1 VGKPGAE
8 KTDPAARAAELRDE
22 VRLHDRLYHTEA
34 RPRIT
39 DAEYDALVRELKAL
53 EAEHP
58 ELVTPDSPT
67 QRVGGAPVSDLP
79 NVRHEIPLLSL
90 DNAYSRDELEAW
102 LKRVRE
108 RLDGRTPAF
117 VAELKID
124 GLSVSLVYESGILT
138 RAATRGDGTTGE
150 DVTPNVRTIHAVPL
164 KIGAAAGA
172 AAERISSKGKK
183 GAAADAA
190 AEEIPSK
197 AKKGGVAEAASRARA
212 GEARVGQLPFEE
224 KRPDGPLR
232 IPRLLEVRGEVYF
245 PKKSFAALNASRE
258 EAGLPLFANPRNAAA
273 GSLRLLD
280 SRITASRKLSA
291 LIYSIARWEG
301 DGAPASQ
308 REGLSALEGFSFPVN
323 PHRAVLSDVEGILA
337 FLEQWRTKRHDLPF
351 ETDGVV
357 LKVDALADQK
367 RLGQTAK
374 APRWALA
381 YKFPPEEATTL
392 VTNIRVQVGRTGV
405 LTPIAEFTPVLLAG
419 TVVKR
424 ASLHNHMDLA
434 RKDVRVGDTVAVEK
448 AGDVIPQVTR
458 VLLERRPEGARPFA
472 MPEHCPACG
481 ERVVHPEGEVAVRCV
496 NASCPAQVQEAI
508 RHFVSRRALD
518 VEGLGDERIDQLLGA
533 GLLRDVSSLY
543 QLRKEDLAPLERWG
557 EKSAAN
563 VIAEIEKSKDAGLA
577 RLLYGLGIRQV
588 GEKTAK
594 LLARRFLSMDALEAA
609 DESALT
615 SVSEIGPETARGI
628 LDWFQRPPNRA
639 LLSKLRAAGIRMN
652 ESPASSAAGGP
663 LSGGVFVLTG
673 TLPTRSREE
682 AAAAIESA
690 GGRVSG
696 SVSKKTTAVIA
707 GEEPGSKLD
716 KAKALGVAVWTEEDL
731 DRALGTSA

>member
-1 VGKPGAE
+1 MARPGPKRNE
-8 KTDPAARAAELRDE
+8 QAARAAELRDE
-22 VRLHDRLYHTEA
+22 IRRHDRLYHTEA
-34 RPRIT
+34 RPEIT
-39 DAEYDALVRELKAL
+39 DAAYDALVRELKAL

-90 DNAYSRDELEAW
+90 DNAYNREELEAW
-102 LKRVRE
+102 LKRVND
-108 RLDGRTPAF
+108 RLGRMPAF
-117 VAELKID
+117 VCELKID
-124 GLSVSLVYESGILT
+124 GLSVSLVYENGVLV

-164 KIGAAAGA
+164 AIQISSKVHGAGRPPSRAAAAGA
-172 AAERISSKGKK
+172 KAGSS
-183 GAAADAA
+183 
-190 AEEIPSK
+190 
-197 AKKGGVAEAASRARA
+197 
-212 GEARVGQLPFEE
+212 PFEE
-224 KRPDGPLR
+224 KRPSGLLR

-245 PKKSFAALNASRE
+245 PKKSFTALNAARE

-280 SRITASRKLSA
+280 ARITAQRKLSA
-291 LIYSIARWEG
+291 FLYSIARWEG
-301 DGAPASQ
+301 EGAPSLQ
-308 REGLSALEGFSFPVN
+308 SESLSALEEFSLPVN

-337 FLEQWRTKRHDLPF
+337 FLDEWRSKRHDLPF

-357 LKVDALADQK
+357 LKVDSIPDQR

-381 YKFPPEEATTL
+381 YKFPPEEATTV

-405 LTPIAEFTPVLLAG
+405 LTPVAEFTPVLLAG

-424 ASLHNHMDLA
+424 ATLHNHMDLA

-458 VLLERRPEGARPFA
+458 VLLEKRPKGAPPFA
-472 MPEHCPACG
+472 MPKRCPACG
-481 ERVVHPEGEVAVRCV
+481 EKVVRQEGEVAVRCV

-543 QLRKEDLAPLERWG
+543 ALSKEQLAPLERWG

-594 LLARRFLSMDALEAA
+594 LLARRFTSIEALEAA
-609 DESALT
+609 DEEALT

-628 LDWFQRPPNRA
+628 LDWFARSPNRA
-639 LLSKLRAAGIRMN
+639 LLSKLRAAGIRMT
-652 ESPASSAAGGP
+652 ESPVSSAGGGS

-673 TLPTRSREE
+673 TLPRRSREE
-682 AAAAIESA
+682 ATAAIESA
-690 GGRVSG
+690 GGKVSG

-716 KAKALGVAVWTEEDL
+716 KAKSLGVAVWTEDDL
-731 DRALGTSA
+731 DRELGANA

>member
-1 VGKPGAE
+1 VAKPGQ
-8 KTDPAARAAELRDE
+8 KVKVPAARASELRDE
-22 VRLHDRLYHTEA
+22 IRRHDRLYHTEA
-34 RPRIT
+34 RPEIT
-39 DAEYDALVRELKAL
+39 DAEYDALVRELKTL

-90 DNAYSRDELEAW
+90 DNAYNREELEAW
-102 LKRVRE
+102 LKRVKE
-108 RLDGRTPAF
+108 RLGRMPAF
-117 VAELKID
+117 VCELKID
-124 GLSVSLVYESGILT
+124 GLSVSLVYEGGILV
-138 RAATRGDGTTGE
+138 RAATRGDGNTGE

-164 KIGAAAGA
+164 VLKISSKVHGAGQPAARAAAAGV
-172 AAERISSKGKK
+172 K
-183 GAAADAA
+183 AD
-190 AEEIPSK
+190 S
-197 AKKGGVAEAASRARA
+197 
-212 GEARVGQLPFEE
+212 LPFEE
-224 KRPDGPLR
+224 KRRGGVR
-232 IPRLLEVRGEVYF
+232 EVPRLIEVRGEVYF
-245 PKKSFAALNASRE
+245 PKKSFAALNATRE

-273 GSLRLLD
+273 GTLRLLD
-280 SRITASRKLSA
+280 PRITAQRKLSA
-291 LIYSIARWEG
+291 FLYSIARWEG
-301 DGAPASQ
+301 AGEPQTQADA
-308 REGLSALEGFSFPVN
+308 LSTLEEFSLPVN

-337 FLEQWRTKRHDLPF
+337 FLDEWRTKRHDLPF

-357 LKVDALADQK
+357 LKVDAVADQR

-381 YKFPPEEATTL
+381 YKFPPEEATTV

-405 LTPIAEFTPVLLAG
+405 LTPVAEFTPVLLAG

-424 ASLHNHMDLA
+424 ATLHNLEDLA

-448 AGDVIPQVTR
+448 GGDVIPKVTR
-458 VLLERRPEGARPFA
+458 VLLDKRPKGARPFS
-472 MPEHCPACG
+472 MPERCPACG
-481 ERVVHPEGEVAVRCV
+481 EKVVRQEGEVAVRCV
-496 NASCPAQVQEAI
+496 NPSCPAQAAERI
-508 RHFVSRRALD
+508 RHFVSRRAMD

-533 GLLRDVSSLY
+533 GLLEDVASLY
-543 QLRKEDLAPLERWG
+543 ALTKEQLAPLERWG

-594 LLARRFLSMDALEAA
+594 LIARRFLSMEALEGA
-609 DESALT
+609 DEEALT

-628 LDWFQRPPNRA
+628 LDWFVHPPNRA
-639 LLSKLRAAGIRMN
+639 LLSKLRAAGIRMT
-652 ESPASSAAGGP
+652 ESPASSAAGRP

-673 TLPTRSREE
+673 TLPRRSREE

-690 GGRVSG
+690 GGKVSG

-716 KAKALGVAVWTEEDL
+716 KARALGVAVWTEDDL
-731 DRALGTSA
+731 DRALGAPA